1 VSRREKKKREK
12 KKGRKRRAQ
21 VVGFNTLNNFCLC
34 GFFFFVFTL
43 ANFRHCCAHTFE
55 RARLRAFLRKLSVV
69 MTRQQQQQRD
79 EGDDAI
85 ALIQVPI
92 GDSGEHV
99 SIDPR
104 NLSRTNVED
113 ILGVLQ
119 SELAPLRVWLE
130 CAKAYLA
137 EDNEAAFLEIV
148 GSGCSPGEQRAF
160 LVSLS
165 SSTRRRSLSSSS
177 SSSIVDEWRSD
188 VDDRVSPTFADTFV
202 LSFSLSLFERR
213 QRQHYNNR
221 NRTVLPER
229 RVRSRETFVLLGRA
243 PGKRCRQITI
253 RRKRKRKR
261 RASEYYERAKTTR
274 TFNASG

>member
-1 VSRREKKKREK
+1 
-12 KKGRKRRAQ
+12 
-21 VVGFNTLNNFCLC
+21 
-34 GFFFFVFTL
+34 
-43 ANFRHCCAHTFE
+43 
-55 RARLRAFLRKLSVV
+55 
-69 MTRQQQQQRD
+69 M
-79 EGDDAI
+79 
-85 ALIQVPI
+85 IQVPI

-99 SIDPR
+99 SIDPH
-104 NLSRTNVED
+104 NLPQTNVED

-137 EDNEAAFLEIV
+137 EDNEEAFLEIV
-148 GSGCSPGEQRAF
+148 GSGCSPGESERFYYFQLVVVLCRLLCLRFSTSGDPISTIAF
-160 LVSLS
+160 PQPLLTLLFSRSLSLS
-165 SSTRRRSLSSSS
+165 SNDND
-177 SSSIVDEWRSD
+177 I
-188 VDDRVSPTFADTFV
+188 
-202 LSFSLSLFERR
+202 
-213 QRQHYNNR
+213 NNR

-261 RASEYYERAKTTR
+261 RASEYYECAKTTR

>member
-1 VSRREKKKREK
+1 MIVYLFFVYPKCHGERKKRENE
-12 KKGRKRRAQ
+12 RREEATLSQ

-55 RARLRAFLRKLSVV
+55 RARLRAFLRKLSV

-85 ALIQVPI
+85 FALIQVPI

-165 SSTRRRSLSSSS
+165 STRRRSLSSSS
-177 SSSIVDEWRSD
+177 SSSIFDEWRSD

-213 QRQHYNNR
+213 QQRQH
-221 NRTVLPER
+221 E
-229 RVRSRETFVLLGRA
+229 
-243 PGKRCRQITI
+243 
-253 RRKRKRKR
+253 
-261 RASEYYERAKTTR
+261 
-274 TFNASG
+274 

>member
-1 VSRREKKKREK
+1 
-12 KKGRKRRAQ
+12 
-21 VVGFNTLNNFCLC
+21 
-34 GFFFFVFTL
+34 
-43 ANFRHCCAHTFE
+43 
-55 RARLRAFLRKLSVV
+55 

-79 EGDDAI
+79 EGDANI

-160 LVSLS
+160 LVLVS
-165 SSTRRRSLSSSS
+165 SSTRRRRSLSSSS
-177 SSSIVDEWRSD
+177 SSSIFDEWRSD

>member
-1 VSRREKKKREK
+1 MW
-12 KKGRKRRAQ
+12 
-21 VVGFNTLNNFCLC
+21 
-34 GFFFFVFTL
+34 FFFLLFYSREEFLVTSSVL
-43 ANFRHCCAHTFE
+43 LLSVARTTHFRAIAIEETF
-55 RARLRAFLRKLSVV
+55 SVV
-69 MTRQQQQQRD
+69 MTRQQQQRD
-79 EGDDAI
+79 EGDANI

-160 LVSLS
+160 LLVSLL

-202 LSFSLSLFERR
+202 LSFSLSLFEQRQ

-253 RRKRKRKR
+253 RRKRKR

>member
-1 VSRREKKKREK
+1 
-12 KKGRKRRAQ
+12 
-21 VVGFNTLNNFCLC
+21 
-34 GFFFFVFTL
+34 
-43 ANFRHCCAHTFE
+43 
-55 RARLRAFLRKLSVV
+55 
-69 MTRQQQQQRD
+69 MTRQQQQQR
-79 EGDDAI
+79 ENGENAI

-160 LVSLS
+160 LLVSLL

-177 SSSIVDEWRSD
+177 SSSIFDEWRSD

-213 QRQHYNNR
+213 QQRQHYNNR

-253 RRKRKRKR
+253 RRKRKR

>member
-1 VSRREKKKREK
+1 MEKRD
-12 KKGRKRRAQ
+12 R
-21 VVGFNTLNNFCLC
+21 FLC
-34 GFFFFVFTL
+34 APWFFFFFFTL
-43 ANFRHCCAHTFE
+43 AKIVCCAHTFE
-55 RARLRAFLRKLSVV
+55 RRAIEETFSVV

-79 EGDDAI
+79 EGDDANI

-148 GSGCSPGEQRAF
+148 GSGCSPGEKASVF
-160 LVSLS
+160 SIIIIINS
-165 SSTRRRSLSSSS
+165 SSFFVVVFVVFDFRRVAIRCRRSRFPNL
-177 SSSIVDEWRSD
+177 
-188 VDDRVSPTFADTFV
+188 
-202 LSFSLSLFERR
+202 
-213 QRQHYNNR
+213 
-221 NRTVLPER
+221 
-229 RVRSRETFVLLGRA
+229 
-243 PGKRCRQITI
+243 C
-253 RRKRKRKR
+253 
-261 RASEYYERAKTTR
+261 
-274 TFNASG
+274 

>member
-1 VSRREKKKREK
+1 MV
-12 KKGRKRRAQ
+12 
-21 VVGFNTLNNFCLC
+21 
-34 GFFFFVFTL
+34 FFSSFLTL
-43 ANFRHCCAHTFE
+43 AKSFSSLRLCFCCLLRGQHTFE
-55 RARLRAFLRKLSVV
+55 QRAIEETFSVV

-79 EGDDAI
+79 EGDANI

-165 SSTRRRSLSSSS
+165 STRRRRSLSSSS
-177 SSSIVDEWRSD
+177 SSSIFDEWRSD
-188 VDDRVSPTFADTFV
+188 FDDRFSPTFADTFV
-202 LSFSLSLFERR
+202 LSFSLSLSSNDNDI
-213 QRQHYNNR
+213 NNR

-253 RRKRKRKR
+253 RRKRKR

>member
-1 VSRREKKKREK
+1 
-12 KKGRKRRAQ
+12 
-21 VVGFNTLNNFCLC
+21 LPC
-34 GFFFFVFTL
+34 GFFFFFFNSREEFLVTSSVL
-43 ANFRHCCAHTFE
+43 LLSVARTTHFRAIAIEETF
-55 RARLRAFLRKLSVV
+55 SVV
-69 MTRQQQQQRD
+69 MTRQQQQRD
-79 EGDDAI
+79 EGDANI

-165 SSTRRRSLSSSS
+165 STRRRRSLSSSS
-177 SSSIVDEWRSD
+177 SSSIFDEWRSD

-253 RRKRKRKR
+253 RRKRKR

>member
-1 VSRREKKKREK
+1 
-12 KKGRKRRAQ
+12 
-21 VVGFNTLNNFCLC
+21 
-34 GFFFFVFTL
+34 
-43 ANFRHCCAHTFE
+43 
-55 RARLRAFLRKLSVV
+55 

-79 EGDDAI
+79 EGDANI

-160 LVSLS
+160 LVLVS
-165 SSTRRRSLSSSS
+165 SSIRRCRSLSSSS

-202 LSFSLSLFERR
+202 LSFSLSLFEQRQ

-221 NRTVLPER
+221 NRAVLPER

-253 RRKRKRKR
+253 RRKRKR

>member
-1 VSRREKKKREK
+1 
-12 KKGRKRRAQ
+12 
-21 VVGFNTLNNFCLC
+21 
-34 GFFFFVFTL
+34 
-43 ANFRHCCAHTFE
+43 
-55 RARLRAFLRKLSVV
+55 
-69 MTRQQQQQRD
+69 MTRQQQQRD
-79 EGDDAI
+79 EGDANI

-160 LVSLS
+160 LVLVS
-165 SSTRRRSLSSSS
+165 SSIRRCRSLSSSS

-202 LSFSLSLFERR
+202 LSFSLSLFEQRQ

-253 RRKRKRKR
+253 RRKRKR

>member
-1 VSRREKKKREK
+1 MWFFFLLFYSREVSRHFVRLLLLL
-12 KKGRKRRAQ
+12 RAQ
-21 VVGFNTLNNFCLC
+21 
-34 GFFFFVFTL
+34 
-43 ANFRHCCAHTFE
+43 HTFE
-55 RARLRAFLRKLSVV
+55 RALIEETFSVV
-69 MTRQQQQQRD
+69 MTRQQQQRD
-79 EGDDAI
+79 EGDANI

-160 LVSLS
+160 LLVSLL

>member
-1 VSRREKKKREK
+1 MV
-12 KKGRKRRAQ
+12 
-21 VVGFNTLNNFCLC
+21 
-34 GFFFFVFTL
+34 FFSSFLTL
-43 ANFRHCCAHTFE
+43 AKSFSSLRLCFCCLLRGQHTFE
-55 RARLRAFLRKLSVV
+55 QRAIEETFSVV

-79 EGDDAI
+79 EGDANI

-165 SSTRRRSLSSSS
+165 STRRRRSLSSSS
-177 SSSIVDEWRSD
+177 SSSIFDEWRSD

-213 QRQHYNNR
+213 QQRQHYNNR